1 MIDIEHY
8 SSYYSLDKLLEQIIS
23 KNLDTNHLQT
33 LSHKELFD
41 IAIDNGLD
49 DLAEYLYIYH
59 GIEFSISKLFNNI
72 SFSISQPITDN
83 SMVTIENTVNNDFIN
98 IDYMSGKELD
108 RKRII
113 QRLMALKKY
122 SKIRHENKEFY
133 YKFLP
138 KYIHLIQ

>member
-8 SSYYSLDKLLEQIIS
+8 STYYSLDKLLEQIIS

-49 DLAEYLYIYH
+49 DLAEYLYIYQ
-59 GIEFSISKLFNNI
+59 GIEFCLSKLFNNI
-72 SFSISQPITDN
+72 SFSISQTMTDN
-83 SMVTIENTVNNDFIN
+83 SMVTIENTGNNDFIN

-122 SKIRHENKEFY
+122 SKIRNENKEFY
-133 YKFLP
+133 YKFLT